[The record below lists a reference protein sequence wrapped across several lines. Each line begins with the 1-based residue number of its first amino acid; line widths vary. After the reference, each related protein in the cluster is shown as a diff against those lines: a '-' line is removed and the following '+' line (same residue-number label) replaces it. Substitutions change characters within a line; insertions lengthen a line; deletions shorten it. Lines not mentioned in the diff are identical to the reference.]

1 MGKLYLCRHHVRF
14 ADFTAIPGEVVEA
27 ELTEAAEKRL
37 LALGALEAVELDN
50 DPDAPQGGPAGEN
63 TPGADDAAQ
72 EPEDSAVTEEKNTEE
87 EDTRHWLP
95 RRPRPARRRCPSG
108 RGIRN
113 EGKALRAGGH
123 SGGRGEPGTATVRAG
138 EGGPGG
144 PGDCARKEIP
154 WGTTPGKR
162 TGSQ

>member
-63 TPGADDAAQ
+63 TPGTDDAAQ

-87 EDTRHWLP
+87 EDTEAAEALAAAAAKACAAEMPKRK
-95 RRPRPARRRCPSG
+95 
-108 RGIRN
+108 RN
-113 EGKALRAGGH
+113 QK
-123 SGGRGEPGTATVRAG
+123 
-138 EGGPGG
+138 
-144 PGDCARKEIP
+144 
-154 WGTTPGKR
+154 
-162 TGSQ
+162 

>member
-37 LALGALEAVELDN
+37 LALGALGALEAVELDN

-87 EDTRHWLP
+87 EDTEAAEALAAAAAKACAAEMPKRK
-95 RRPRPARRRCPSG
+95 
-108 RGIRN
+108 RN
-113 EGKALRAGGH
+113 QK
-123 SGGRGEPGTATVRAG
+123 
-138 EGGPGG
+138 
-144 PGDCARKEIP
+144 
-154 WGTTPGKR
+154 
-162 TGSQ
+162 

>member
-37 LALGALEAVELDN
+37 LALGALEAVELEAVELDN

-87 EDTRHWLP
+87 EDTEAAEALAAAAAKACAAEMPKRK
-95 RRPRPARRRCPSG
+95 
-108 RGIRN
+108 RN
-113 EGKALRAGGH
+113 QK
-123 SGGRGEPGTATVRAG
+123 
-138 EGGPGG
+138 
-144 PGDCARKEIP
+144 
-154 WGTTPGKR
+154 
-162 TGSQ
+162 

>member
-1 MGKLYLCRHHVRF
+1 MPPPCTVCGLHGNPR
-14 ADFTAIPGEVVEA
+14 EVVEA

-87 EDTRHWLP
+87 EDTEAAEALAAAAAKACAAEMPKRK
-95 RRPRPARRRCPSG
+95 
-108 RGIRN
+108 RN
-113 EGKALRAGGH
+113 QK
-123 SGGRGEPGTATVRAG
+123 
-138 EGGPGG
+138 
-144 PGDCARKEIP
+144 
-154 WGTTPGKR
+154 
-162 TGSQ
+162 

>member
-37 LALGALEAVELDN
+37 LALGALEAVELEAVELDN

-72 EPEDSAVTEEKNTEE
+72 EPEDSAETEEENTEE
-87 EDTRHWLP
+87 EDTEAAEALAAAAAKACAAETPKRK
-95 RRPRPARRRCPSG
+95 
-108 RGIRN
+108 RN
-113 EGKALRAGGH
+113 QK
-123 SGGRGEPGTATVRAG
+123 
-138 EGGPGG
+138 
-144 PGDCARKEIP
+144 
-154 WGTTPGKR
+154 
-162 TGSQ
+162 

>member
-63 TPGADDAAQ
+63 TPGADDAPQGGPAGENTPGADDAAQ

-87 EDTRHWLP
+87 EDTEAAEALAAAAAKACAAEMPKRK
-95 RRPRPARRRCPSG
+95 
-108 RGIRN
+108 RN
-113 EGKALRAGGH
+113 QK
-123 SGGRGEPGTATVRAG
+123 
-138 EGGPGG
+138 
-144 PGDCARKEIP
+144 
-154 WGTTPGKR
+154 
-162 TGSQ
+162 